1 MHMAE
6 QIVIT
11 LTQQHDYQF
20 LIDFGE
26 PVPTLLTDE
35 SAPLGQ
41 DAGPDPTRLLATAVA
56 NCLAASL
63 LFALRKFKNQPEPIQ
78 AKATVTM
85 TRNLT
90 NRLRIGDIAVELQI
104 GQQAVDVAQ
113 LDRILGQFEDF
124 CVVTQSVRQGLPV
137 SVKVLDSAGQ
147 ILHNAD

>member
-1 MHMAE
+1 MAE